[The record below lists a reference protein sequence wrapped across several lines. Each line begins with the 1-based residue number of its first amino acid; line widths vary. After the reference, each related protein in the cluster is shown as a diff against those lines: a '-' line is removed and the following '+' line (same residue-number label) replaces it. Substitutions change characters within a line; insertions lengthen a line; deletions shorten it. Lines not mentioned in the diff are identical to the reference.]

1 VKAIFTV
8 GLAPRTDVLGG
19 RTCSA
24 VLRWAVVN
32 DLTTKEQRAVR
43 TALRAVRTALRVVR
57 TALRFLRLL
66 ARVCSHCGH
75 PPDDFA
81 DEETMVTG

>member
-43 TALRAVRTALRVVR
+43 TALRAVRTALR
-57 TALRFLRLL
+57 FLRLL